1 MTIVPLAEADPFAFA
16 TTFAIE
22 LASVAPLV
30 EFTLEALTIA
40 YAGRDG
46 LVDLVLVFLVH
57 LADFAH
63 GFCEIV
69 PVLGKIFRI
78 SKDTA
83 MRQVVSEM
91 NQLLDAC
98 HP

>member
-1 MTIVPLAEADPFAFA
+1 MAAVPPDDDCPFVIVTEGPLLTTIVPLAEADPFAFA

-46 LVDLVLVFLVH
+46 LV
-57 LADFAH
+57 
-63 GFCEIV
+63 E
-69 PVLGKIFRI
+69 PVIG
-78 SKDTA
+78 
-83 MRQVVSEM
+83 
-91 NQLLDAC
+91 
-98 HP
+98 